1 MVRKTAG
8 AELCATPY
16 KKSPQPADCVKAV
29 DRTYKGDLDLSERVV
44 VGVPI
49 RKGPLQWQVPYDVK
63 DDAGNEAVT
72 VWRDVI
78 VEEVELSSVERL
90 IREEVTREFELK
102 QQEAIDKA
110 IRAEKARWNRENS
123 INNRNRRSNAV
134 DSCPA
139 CPQCD
144 CPNTPETT
152 KDSCA
157 TFCEHQSK
165 SCSLSDESYVYS
177 ILFWLE
183 QMVGPSS
190 LPGMLLVA
198 MITVAF
204 MVLRFFLTAIF
215 NPRTYQGPSY
225 PAYNSTVD
233 DSSILRSPQPVAVTS
248 TNGMDP
254 PPPRSSMSLSRA
266 TNGNLYSSP
275 PPSFASPTSYGRL
288 GNDGTPHQRNSSTRP
303 VEPSYDESIYLRSP
317 IITPSKTGDGVR
329 RRNL

>member
-8 AELCATPY
+8 AELCATPN

-29 DRTYKGDLDLSERVV
+29 DRTYKGDLDLSDRVV
-44 VGVPI
+44 VGVPV
-49 RKGPLQWQVPYDVK
+49 RKGPLQWQVPYNVK

-90 IREEVTREFELK
+90 IREEVKREYELK
-102 QQEAIDKA
+102 QQEAVDQA
-110 IRAEKARWNRENS
+110 LRTEKAKWNRENS
-123 INNRNRRSNAV
+123 NSNRNRRSISV
-134 DSCPA
+134 DPCPA

-215 NPRTYQGPSY
+215 NPRTYQSPSY
-225 PAYNSTVD
+225 AAYNNTVD
-233 DSSILRSPQPVAVTS
+233 DSSILRSPQPVAMMS
-248 TNGMDP
+248 NNGMDP

-266 TNGNLYSSP
+266 PNGNLYSSP
-275 PPSFASPTSYGRL
+275 QPNFASPTTYGRM
-288 GNDGTPHQRNSSTRP
+288 GNDDTPRQRNSSARP
-303 VEPSYDESIYLRSP
+303 VEPLYDESIYLRSP
-317 IITPSKTGDGVR
+317 IISPSRTGDGVR